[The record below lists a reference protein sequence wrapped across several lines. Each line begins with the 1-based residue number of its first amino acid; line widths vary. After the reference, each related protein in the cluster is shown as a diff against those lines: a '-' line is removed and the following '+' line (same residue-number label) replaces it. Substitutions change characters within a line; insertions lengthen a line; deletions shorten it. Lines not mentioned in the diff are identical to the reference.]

1 MALPKPAK
9 APAEISAVTQPAPD
23 SDRRRG
29 AFWWI
34 VRLAAAVVAAGLAA
48 AAVYVVSAAAP
59 ATYESSSTVRV
70 SVQAPTGA
78 TDQSVIASNDLASQ
92 YAQVVSADRVLRS
105 AGRRLTSADADL
117 SGKVSAGTVAAQNL
131 IRLTVE
137 GGNPG
142 QAERRAAAVTQAFV
156 AYLNRLSA
164 ESSATYAASVTE
176 KLAPVDANI
185 AEARKALDVGTPDA
199 QRNAASILAGLLVQ
213 RQQVLSSLA
222 QSSAATRPSI
232 QRVTNAGA
240 ASKVSPK
247 PKLYAAIAFA
257 IVLLLL
263 ARLIYVAA
271 GRERRVTAGRSR
283 RNDSA

>member
-1 MALPKPAK
+1 
-9 APAEISAVTQPAPD
+9 VTQPAPEAGGG
-23 SDRRRG
+23 RG
-29 AFWWI
+29 PVWWF
-34 VRLAAAVVAAGLAA
+34 VRLAAAVVAAALVAGG
-48 AAVYVVSAAAP
+48 VYVVSAAAP

-70 SVQAPTGA
+70 SVQAPTGS

-92 YAQVVSADRVLRS
+92 YAQVVSADRVLR
-105 AGRRLTSADADL
+105 AARRRLTSTDADL
-117 SGKVSAGTVAAQNL
+117 SGEVSAGTVAAQNL
-131 IRLTVE
+131 IRLTVK
-137 GGNPG
+137 GTNPG

-164 ESSATYAASVTE
+164 EISERYAASVNE

-185 AEARKALDVGTPDA
+185 ADARKALETGTPDA

-213 RQQVLSSLA
+213 RQQVLSSVA

-232 QRVTNAGA
+232 QRVTNAGT

-263 ARLIYVAA
+263 ARLTYVA
-271 GRERRVTAGRSR
+271 AGRSR
-283 RNDSA
+283 RNDPA